1 MNKDHIN
8 EVIELIKRA
17 YLVEFAD
24 GVLTINISR
33 SVLTFDLEKVFE
45 ISELDAFRL
54 CSIPPNI
61 EHKVYSLDTTIRY
74 LELYRDTGEINLKK
88 AIEDENKQSNI

>member
-17 YLVEFAD
+17 YLVELTD
-24 GVLTINISR
+24 GVITINISR

-45 ISELDAFRL
+45 ISDLDAFTL
-54 CSIPPNI
+54 CSIPPNLERKI
-61 EHKVYSLDTTIRY
+61 YSLDTTIRY

-88 AIEDENKQSNI
+88 AIENESK

>member
-17 YLVEFAD
+17 YLVELTD
-24 GVLTINISR
+24 GVLTINSGC
-33 SVLTFDLEKVFE
+33 SVLTFGLEKYFE
-45 ISELDAFRL
+45 ISDLDAFRL

-61 EHKVYSLDTTIRY
+61 ERKVYSLDTTIRY

-88 AIEDENKQSNI
+88 VIENENKQSDL